1 MSQNNNLTNVEPEEN
16 HNEPNVTSDLQN
28 SVASEGNQAVHIEGH
43 VISGSTLNQAN
54 FHGPVTGPVH
64 TGSGNIYINPPPS
77 VPATAQ
83 ILTNVWYLEKEY
95 RWWQYRNP
103 DVGTLEL
110 KSEQVHFHGRK
121 YAVQMAKIQSI
132 THGHQPGDLNNN
144 WVKVSY
150 LDEKGGAR
158 LAFFADAK
166 KLGIGNL
173 VGGSDAIFQ
182 ALRAWQAATEEER

>member
-1 MSQNNNLTNVEPEEN
+1 MNSIDNFPQIGPEAPKHDANPVGDSRSE
-16 HNEPNVTSDLQN
+16 L
-28 SVASEGNQAVHIEGH
+28 ASEGKQAGQIEGDL
-43 VISGSTLNQAN
+43 ISGNTVNQAN

-64 TGSGNIYINPPPS
+64 TGNGDIH
-77 VPATAQ
+77 VHTAQ
-83 ILTNVWYLEKEY
+83 SSLLSPKLFTNVWYLEKEY

-110 KSEQVHFHGRK
+110 KSEQVHFYGRK

-150 LDEKGGAR
+150 LDEKGRAR

-182 ALRAWQAATEEER
+182 ALRAWQSATEEER

>member
-1 MSQNNNLTNVEPEEN
+1 MNPNNSFPKIGPEAPKTESN
-16 HNEPNVTSDLQN
+16 PVGDSHSE
-28 SVASEGNQAVHIEGH
+28 VAREGNQAVHIEGDA
-43 VISGSTLNQAN
+43 ISSGMVNTAT

-64 TGSGNIYINPPPS
+64 TGSGDIHMYPPQS
-77 VPATAQ
+77 SPAAPKL
-83 ILTNVWYLEKEY
+83 ITNVWYLEKQY
-95 RWWQYRNP
+95 RFWQWRNP

-110 KSEQVHFHGRK
+110 KSEQVYFRGRK
-121 YAVQMAKIQSI
+121 HAVHMVKIQEV

-150 LDEKGGAR
+150 LDEKGVAR

-182 ALRAWQAATEEER
+182 ALRAWQAATEEAR